1 MATTSG
7 ASPPAPLA
15 EIKLLF
21 SATISL
27 TERLDKLE
35 ENPSSKRK
43 GKDQRKGKRSS
54 QEPQSEVPAKE
65 PAKGCSRSMSE
76 QNASDSE
83 DCQTLR
89 EKITQV
95 SNESDTENK
104 DEILAEMHK
113 EYEAEDSIGKDIQN
127 PQLAKLLGKMF
138 RSRLLDKLLKD
149 KVKRQDRPDNCETV
163 KPTRVNPGIWRK
175 LREPTQK
182 GICSYMRCSWR
193 W

>member
-1 MATTSG
+1 MAATSG

-15 EIKLLF
+15 EVKLLS
-21 SATISL
+21 SATLSL

-54 QEPQSEVPAKE
+54 QEPQSEVPAKK
-65 PAKGCSRSMSE
+65 PAKGCSRSTSE

-83 DCQTLR
+83 DCQTLG

-95 SNESDTENK
+95 SNESNTESK

-113 EYEAEDSIGKDIQN
+113 EYEAEDSIGI
-127 PQLAKLLGKMF
+127 GG
-138 RSRLLDKLLKD
+138 SRGGVDGVATPPLSS
-149 KVKRQDRPDNCETV
+149 
-163 KPTRVNPGIWRK
+163 IW
-175 LREPTQK
+175 LVFLFY
-182 GICSYMRCSWR
+182 SS
-193 W
+193 

>member
-1 MATTSG
+1 MAATSG

-21 SATISL
+21 SATLSL

-54 QEPQSEVPAKE
+54 QEPQSEVPAKK
-65 PAKGCSRSMSE
+65 PAKGCSRSTSE

-83 DCQTLR
+83 DCQ
-89 EKITQV
+89 KITQV
-95 SNESDTENK
+95 SNESDTGSK

-113 EYEAEDSIGKDIQN
+113 EYEAEDSIGKGIQN

-149 KVKRQDRPDNCETV
+149 KLKRQDRPDYCETV